1 MKNLITELKKYP
13 ALAGVGVLLSLEH
26 ILTFI
31 FWMTEKPLHWILSPS
46 TPSICWPLMD
56 ACEKLKPSS
65 EILNGVLGFYLI
77 LALASVL
84 FWALR
89 KYRVAIPLLW
99 TLLVIK
105 NIIILQ
111 DYRLTGNYHYLPT
124 LITLVFLL
132 IPQRAYS
139 LPFTFF
145 VIYFTAGLLKI
156 DTNWLSGA
164 AINDLLIPPFLTR
177 IGVWYVLVLELG
189 LIFLLFARKNFW
201 FYFLF
206 IQLTVF
212 HLYSWHLTRFFYP
225 SVMLLLLGI
234 LLITRP
240 LAPPL
245 RIKDTFKLVLKPRV
259 AKVLLVIFVALQL
272 PQYFIPGDAAMTGE
286 GRMYAMIMY
295 DGRVQCQPHLSIW
308 KKNQEKEELP
318 LQPPWLIT
326 RTHCDSMVFW
336 RLAQNA
342 CEWAKKDPEVL
353 QVDLMIPV
361 RYEGQKEWQPL
372 VAATNVCEK
381 ELNYSSFFPNNWI
394 NKLSKSGN

>member
-1 MKNLITELKKYP
+1 MNSLLAELKKYP
-13 ALAGVGVLLSLEH
+13 SLFAVGILLSLEH
-26 ILTFI
+26 VLTFI
-31 FWMTEKPLHWILSPS
+31 FWLTEKPLHWILSSSSPS
-46 TPSICWPLMD
+46 VCWPLFD
-56 ACEKLKPSS
+56 GCEIFKPSAT
-65 EILNGVLGFYLI
+65 ILNIILGIYLVI
-77 LALASVL
+77 AISSVV

-89 KYRVAIPLLW
+89 KYKVAIPLLW
-99 TLLVIK
+99 TLLLIK

-124 LITLVFLL
+124 LITLSFLL
-132 IPQRAYS
+132 LPQRVYS

-156 DTNWLSGA
+156 DMNWLSGA
-164 AINDLLIPPFLTR
+164 AINERLLPFFFTK
-177 IGVWYVLVLELG
+177 IGVWYVLLLELG
-189 LIFLLFARKNFW
+189 FIFLLFAKRNIW

-206 IQLTVF
+206 IQLVIF

-234 LLITRP
+234 LLITRS

-245 RIKDTFKLVLKPRV
+245 GVWNSFKTVLKPRI
-259 AKVLLVIFVALQL
+259 ARTLLVLFIALQV
-272 PQYFIPGDAAMTGE
+272 PQYLIPGDAAMTGE

-308 KKNQEKEELP
+308 KKDQSKEELP

-326 RTHCDSMVFW
+326 RTQCDSMVFW

-342 CEWAKKDPEVL
+342 CAWAKKDPEVL
-353 QVDLMIPV
+353 QIDLIIPA
-361 RYEGQKEWQPL
+361 RYEGEKDWQPL
-372 VAATNVCEK
+372 VAATNICEK

-394 NKLSKSGN
+394 NKLSKTAD